1 MSLKWNRPFTKRKRA
16 PANAG
21 WAMFTGWAMD
31 ASPRI
36 YSTASLPLGAR
47 RRGCPPATCKRDMKA
62 CNIDTK
68 SWEALVDNRNLWK
81 QQVSQGLKRREFAI
95 GYKNDKRRARRITC
109 QHQDHPDPQPASV
122 FICKGRS
129 RDCKSKIGLYSNAR

>member
-1 MSLKWNRPFTKRKRA
+1 MTVKKNLSVAKLAPTVHETETRA
-16 PANAG
+16 GGYAD
-21 WAMFTGWAMD
+21 WAMFPGWTMD

-47 RRGCPPATCKRDMKA
+47 RRGCPLLRFNDICKRDIKA

-81 QQVSQGLKRREFAI
+81 Q
-95 GYKNDKRRARRITC
+95 
-109 QHQDHPDPQPASV
+109 
-122 FICKGRS
+122 
-129 RDCKSKIGLYSNAR
+129 

>member
-1 MSLKWNRPFTKRKRA
+1 
-16 PANAG
+16 
-21 WAMFTGWAMD
+21 MFTGWTMD

-36 YSTASLPLGAR
+36 YSTTSLPLGAR
-47 RRGCPPATCKRDMKA
+47 RRGCPLLRFKDICKRDMKA

-68 SWEALVDNRNLWK
+68 SSEALVDNRNLWK
-81 QQVSQGLKRREFAI
+81 QQVSQGLKRREVAI

-109 QHQDHPDPQPASV
+109 QHQEHPDPQPASV

-129 RDCKSKIGLYSNAR
+129 RDCKSKIGLYSNARRCSSTNPHGAIP

>member
-1 MSLKWNRPFTKRKRA
+1 MDDGRIPKDLLYGELA
-16 PANAG
+16 
-21 WAMFTGWAMD
+21 TGGKAQ
-31 ASPRI
+31 R
-36 YSTASLPLGAR
+36 L
-47 RRGCPPATCKRDMKA
+47 PPATCKRDMTA

-81 QQVSQGLKRREFAI
+81 QQVSQGLKRREVTI

-129 RDCKSKIGLYSNAR
+129 RDCKSKIGLYSNARRCSSTSPHGAIP